1 MRSLALFVV
10 LLLVW
15 LSWSGHF
22 EAFLISVGVGCCA
35 AVAWLA
41 TRMGLVDEEGVP
53 YEITPRALAYLP
65 YLTREVIKAN
75 VDVARRVLHPRLPIG
90 PRLIRTRAL
99 ERTDL
104 GRVIYANSITLTP
117 GTVTIGVDGDELEVH
132 ALTEEAADDVLTD
145 AMNRRV
151 QAVEGHRR

>member
-1 MRSLALFVV
+1 MRSLALFFV
-10 LLLVW
+10 LLLAW
-15 LSWSGHF
+15 LCWSGHF

-41 TRMGLVDEEGVP
+41 RRMRLVDDEGVP
-53 YEITPRALAYLP
+53 YEVAPRALAYLP

-75 VDVARRVLHPRLPIG
+75 LDVAGRVLDPRLPIG
-90 PRLIRTRAL
+90 PRLLRTRAL
-99 ERTDL
+99 ERTEL

-117 GTVTIGVDGDELEVH
+117 GTVTIGVEGDELEVH
-132 ALTEEAADDVLTD
+132 ALTEQAAADVLTD

-151 QAVEGHRR
+151 ERIEGRPR